1 MQRIGVIG
9 IGFMGKGIA
18 RNILMK
24 NKGILNIYDA
34 DARKYDEFFQDV
46 PLSLHQQ
53 VQFFESPKHLAQQS
67 DVIALSLPNSDAVEN
82 VLFGGNGIC
91 EVESNNEKLV
101 IEHGTFS
108 QQFVQVCNKRLSS
121 SGYRYM
127 DIPVSGGPQ
136 GINL

>member
-1 MQRIGVIG
+1 
-9 IGFMGKGIA
+9 
-18 RNILMK
+18 MK